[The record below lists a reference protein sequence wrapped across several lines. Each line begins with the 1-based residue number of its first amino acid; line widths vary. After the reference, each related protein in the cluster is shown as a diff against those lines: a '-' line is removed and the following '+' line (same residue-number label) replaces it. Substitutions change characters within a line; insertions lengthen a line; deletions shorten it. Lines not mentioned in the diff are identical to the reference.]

1 MLREIQRD
9 VVRTFGTLSW
19 FGQASTLGE
28 GEEDGLW
35 KRLNVLDELDK
46 AHVLVQGTV
55 EPPRLSLSPPLEE
68 GEKDGDVTIPTT
80 PTTPTAPSLPP
91 PVVSPVE
98 GSSAGPQTRREQ
110 LLRPLVVFASLN
122 PGLSYVQGMNSLVAI
137 FYYVFS
143 TASPTTTQ
151 VEAESATFF
160 ALGALVSQLRDLY
173 VRSLDGTLSPPL
185 SLNRLFSP
193 TQHLTP
199 TGLGATLDRFTYL
212 LNWLDPT
219 LGHHLTAPTSK
230 KRVDPSLFVFKW
242 ITTMFAAG
250 DFALPDLLLIWDRL
264 FTLFPSPALP
274 SSSSSTQVEEEAL
287 TPILGHL
294 LDLSLG
300 IVLMNRPLLV
310 SPFSDFSKC
319 VAILQNPKIEG
330 REVERLL
337 GIAWEI
343 RERRL
348 GRGVSMR
355 EGVGKEDWK
364 STINKR
370 FSSGGSPSTTFR
382 SRFLGGGVEST
393 TLLEEDDT
401 DSERSYHPPPP
412 ASLPSTATIDQKQR
426 ESLSSS
432 PDPTTN
438 EDDLPPIS
446 PVGEGPTL
454 ATRAWGSWKSSIAR
468 IASSDAAASFAKTT
482 TNYRIAATTS
492 ASRLSSSDAV
502 ANLSKRT
509 TNLSIQAQLLRDQV
523 SEQGPSRLKKMRED
537 MSAASGRLMAST
549 DSEIGAGKGRR
560 PGSPILEP
568 FTPPTGRRW
577 GDSPTSLNL
586 GRAMSGATG
595 EGRESDGLS
604 AEMMSRGSGS
614 TGSGG
619 PKPLL
624 LSGSVRRAG
633 NVSSDSPPSSVINGN
648 GSRRTSW
655 APSTGSP
662 SLMNGSPLLSPDN
675 GTLLGRRGSHGRSR
689 STNDSPAPETPSKSM
704 PVDGGTSPSLSRR
717 VVESSE
723 TPFVP
728 PTRSSSSPL
737 SPPSTAPTTTSSV
750 ATISET
756 SGRTGWSLS
765 DAPVGGS
772 GFSSP
777 TNEEAGEEE
786 ETTTKSAERSR
797 PSSEEFH
804 DATEAVS
811 PPVVEDNGITP
822 TKLRRQLPSIKKRGI
837 RSSLP
842 PSTPLDS
849 PDSAT
854 TTDESA
860 KEDRSSRRSS
870 RIRKSLGPR
879 EMGSGATASARRK
892 GEGAESQESE
902 EGGGTDE
909 WDESGRNDLLGSYA

>member
-19 FGQASTLGE
+19 FGQASTSGE
-28 GEEDGLW
+28 GEDGLW
-35 KRLNVLDELDK
+35 KRLRLLDELDE
-46 AHVLVQGTV
+46 AYASTHGGAT
-55 EPPRLSLSPPLEE
+55 PMLSLSPPLET
-68 GEKDGDVTIPTT
+68 GQKDGDVTIPAT
-80 PTTPTAPSLPP
+80 PTTPTQHTLPP
-91 PVVSPVE
+91 PIAPQSESPNAPRS
-98 GSSAGPQTRREQ
+98 GTPGPTTRREE
-110 LLRPLVVFASLN
+110 LLRPLVIFASLN

-151 VEAESATFF
+151 IQAEASTFF
-160 ALGALVSQLRDLY
+160 ALGAIVSQLRDLY

-185 SLNRLFSP
+185 SITRPFSP

-230 KRVDPSLFVFKW
+230 KRVDPSLYVFKW

-250 DFALPDLLLIWDRL
+250 EFALPDLLLLWDRL
-264 FTLFPSPALP
+264 FTLFPSPSAVP
-274 SSSSSTQVEEEAL
+274 SSSNLEEEAL
-287 TPILGHL
+287 TPILGHS
-294 LDLSLG
+294 LDISLG
-300 IVLMNRPLLV
+300 IVLLHRPVLV

-319 VAILQNPKIEG
+319 VAVLQNPKVEG
-330 REVERLL
+330 REVEKLL

-348 GRGVSMR
+348 GKPVSGMR
-355 EGVGKEDWK
+355 EGTGKEDWK
-364 STINKR
+364 SSLNRR
-370 FSSGGSPSTTFR
+370 FSGTSPSTNSFR
-382 SRFLGGGVEST
+382 SRFTGGAEST
-393 TLLEEDDT
+393 VEEEEGT
-401 DSERSYHPPPP
+401 ESYHPPPP
-412 ASLPSTATIDQKQR
+412 ASLPSTATIRQR
-426 ESLSSS
+426 ELENLPPPPDS
-432 PDPTTN
+432 PN
-438 EDDLPPIS
+438 DDLPPIS
-446 PVGEGPTL
+446 PVDDGSTL
-454 ATRAWGSWKSSIAR
+454 ATRAWGSWRSSLAR

-492 ASRLSSSDAV
+492 ASRLSSSDAL

-523 SEQGPSRLKKMRED
+523 SEQGPVRLAKLRED

-549 DSEIGAGKGRR
+549 EGESGAGKGRR

-577 GDSPTSLNL
+577 GESPTSLNL
-586 GRAMSGATG
+586 DRSMGAGATG
-595 EGRESDGLS
+595 EGKEGEGLS

-614 TGSGG
+614 TGSNGG

-633 NVSSDSPPSSVINGN
+633 NGSGDHSPPASVINGN
-648 GSRRTSW
+648 GSSRRTSW
-655 APSTGSP
+655 ANGSP
-662 SLMNGSPLLSPDN
+662 SAYAAGSPLLSPDT
-675 GTLLGRRGSHGRSR
+675 GSTKLGRRGSHGRSV
-689 STNDSPAPETPSKSM
+689 SQNDSGTPTKSIL
-704 PVDGGTSPSLSRR
+704 VDSEVSPSLSRR
-717 VVESSE
+717 VVSQSE

-728 PTRSSSSPL
+728 PSRSSSPL
-737 SPPSTAPTTTSSV
+737 PPLPPSADLDTTATTTTTTSRPSAV
-750 ATISET
+750 PTKNET

-765 DAPVGGS
+765 DDPVGGS
-772 GFSSP
+772 RFSSP
-777 TNEEAGEEE
+777 TNEGE
-786 ETTTKSAERSR
+786 TATSSAERSR

-804 DATEAVS
+804 DAAEAVV
-811 PPVVEDNGITP
+811 VVEESSS
-822 TKLRRQLPSIKKRGI
+822 KLRRQIPSIKKRGA

-842 PSTPLDS
+842 PLSSSTAHS
-849 PDSAT
+849 PTTDAPTEEAT
-854 TTDESA
+854 T
-860 KEDRSSRRSS
+860 KEDRSSRRNS
-870 RIRKSLGPR
+870 RVRKSLGPR
-879 EMGSGATASARRK
+879 PMSSSAGGTR
-892 GEGAESQESE
+892 EGGESQDS